1 MLFFQK
7 ELSSLRKQNFFI
19 MATIIRTKQHKPSI
33 PHYTVDE
40 INAMIDESER
50 QIAMGLTISD
60 DDSFRKYDEMF
71 KKLEDIEELQ
81 LEAV

>member
-7 ELSSLRKQNFFI
+7 ELSSLWKQNFFI

-33 PHYTVDE
+33 THYTVDE

>member
-1 MLFFQK
+1 LLFSQK
-7 ELSSLRKQNFFI
+7 ELSSLQKQNFFI

-60 DDSFRKYDEMF
+60 EDSFRKYDCRS
-71 KKLEDIEELQ
+71 DS
-81 LEAV
+81 EAQAKRVK